1 MFTINVK
8 WDVRPMIDHLN
19 RVAKGLGDQAITSA
33 LNKTAAQAKTQMIR
47 GITAEYA
54 ISAALVRE
62 RLQVQRAKRAGM
74 QFTATL
80 VGNPSGTAKRA
91 MNVIHF
97 LERATSM
104 AEARRR
110 RKSGT
115 LAALY
120 FKIKRAGGKQTIQ
133 GAFIGNQ
140 GRTVFRRVGKARL
153 PIEPVQTIGVPQMFM
168 ARKLQIPVQEWIT
181 REFPRIFDHEMR
193 YFLSTVK

>member
-1 MFTINVK
+1 MFTLSVK
-8 WDVRPMIDHLN
+8 CDVRPMIDYLN

-33 LNKTAAQAKTQMIR
+33 LNKTVAQAKTQMIR
-47 GITAEYA
+47 GITDEYNIKA
-54 ISAALVRE
+54 SDVRE

-80 VGNPSGTAKRA
+80 FGNPAGRAKRA
-91 MNVIHF
+91 MNVIRF

-153 PIEPVQTIGVPQMFM
+153 PIEPVQTIGVPQMFN
-168 ARKLQIPVQEWIT
+168 ARKVQIPVQQWIE
-181 REFPRIFDHEMR
+181 REFPRIFEHEAR
-193 YFLSTVK
+193 YFLSTIR